1 MCSLSKVE
9 KGTVVVP
16 SEKNTSCIAVVAVVG
31 SIGAPQVSVAGT
43 GVVVAVAVDAAAVL
57 RCCSIVLLVRGS

>member
-1 MCSLSKVE
+1 ME

-16 SEKNTSCIAVVAVVG
+16 SEKNAPCLIAVDAVAVVG
-31 SIGAPQVSVAGT
+31 GAIGAPQVSVAGT
-43 GVVVAVAVDAAAVL
+43 GVDVVVAVAAAAVL